1 MANNNAKTIERNIF
15 SPNMQKPLVKAIAEH
30 YGLSSRHTSALT
42 ADPPLSLESEHEP
55 RPANQSRVGRM
66 RASLHRN
73 RDPENGGY
81 SGSFG
86 EPAVRGDENLKRGK
100 GGYMDLVSNVWHWHA
115 VEWGG
120 RCKLYFGFAI
130 IQDLHLFFW
139 PLTLPYLI
147 LHRFLGIYQ

>member
-1 MANNNAKTIERNIF
+1 
-15 SPNMQKPLVKAIAEH
+15 MQKPLVKAIAEH

-42 ADPPLSLESEHEP
+42 ADPPLIPESEHEP
-55 RPANQSRVGRM
+55 RPANQSRVERM

-81 SGSFG
+81 SGNFG
-86 EPAVRGDENLKRGK
+86 ETAVRGDENLKRGK

-120 RCKLYFGFAI
+120 RCKLYFGFARI
-130 IQDLHLFFW
+130 MLSYVFNPGFASFFFFG
-139 PLTLPYLI
+139 P
-147 LHRFLGIYQ
+147 